1 VGETPTVLGRIEAPL
16 VNTNE
21 PDAQVIELSLEG
33 FSQIASG
40 DHVCTLETSKAT
52 VEVESD
58 LAGYVGPLTITLGDI
73 ITAGDLIC
81 EVFDAMPDQTQTAG
95 ASVAAGAAGVKM
107 TKKAEALAT
116 ELGVDPAGLPTGR
129 FVTEKD
135 VRAAAVAAAPVELA
149 DELVAQIHDTALVVF
164 GGGGLGKTIIDLA
177 RDTDGYEVIGIVD
190 DGLEVGTEVLG
201 VPVLGG
207 QRYLAPLAE
216 AGLEYAANAV
226 GAIGRIATR
235 TRVSDLIADAGLRA
249 AVLVEPSASIADS
262 ADLQEGVQVF
272 AQAVVS
278 AAARVGAN
286 TIVNSGAIVSH
297 DCRIG
302 ANTHIAPG
310 AILAGE
316 VTVGEGTLIGMGVT
330 ASVGLSIGAHVVVGN
345 GSVLSADVPDGTF
358 VSAGTVW
365 TGDRS

>member
-1 VGETPTVLGRIEAPL
+1 VSDTPTVLGRIEAPL

-21 PDAQVIELSLEG
+21 PDAQVIELPLQA
-33 FSQIASG
+33 FSQIAAG

-52 VEVESD
+52 VEVESH
-58 LAGYVGPLTITLGDI
+58 LAGYVGRLTIKLDDI
-73 ITAGDLIC
+73 ISAGDLIC
-81 EVFDAMPDQTQTAG
+81 EVFDAMPDETQAVG
-95 ASVAAGAAGVKM
+95 ASAAAGAAGVKM

-116 ELGVDPAGLPTGR
+116 ELGVGPANLPTGR

-135 VRAAAVAAAPVELA
+135 VRAAAASAAPVELA
-149 DELVAQIHDTALVVF
+149 DDLVARIGDTALVVF

-177 RDTDGYEVIGIVD
+177 RAAGSYEVIGIVD
-190 DGLEVGTEVLG
+190 DGLEAGTEVLG
-201 VPVLGG
+201 VPVIGG
-207 QRYLAPLAE
+207 QRCLAPLAE
-216 AGLEYAANAV
+216 AGLGYAANAV

-235 TRVSDLIADAGLRA
+235 TKVSDLIADAGLRA
-249 AVLVEPSASIADS
+249 AVLVEPTASVADS
-262 ADLQEGVQVF
+262 AELQEGVQVF

-302 ANTHIAPG
+302 ANSHIAPG

-330 ASVGLSIGAHVVVGN
+330 ASVGLSIGARAVVGN
-345 GSVLSADVPDGTF
+345 GSVLTADVPDGTF
-358 VSAGTVW
+358 VSAGNVW
-365 TGDRS
+365 TGERN